1 MAGVNSLGIGSG
13 VLTADLIDKLKE
25 ADTKAV
31 VNPIKDKIANMNA
44 KEDAHKLL
52 KELMST
58 FQGSSLALGGDSLY
72 LDRSVNGGTDA
83 VSVSAESGAI
93 VQSFSITDVDKAEA
107 DVWNSKVFTSKSE
120 FLKTDT
126 SDPMSEGTLSISFGN
141 VGDEDYVNYDIE
153 YTATSSLSDIR
164 DSINEVASDK
174 MTASILQVGDDSYE
188 LILTAKETNEPMT
201 FTDSNGT
208 DANSLS
214 TILEL
219 NNMQPAEAATFK
231 YNGIDVSRSSNDI
244 SDLITGVTI
253 NLNKNQEA
261 SDTAFIDI
269 VQNDVS
275 IKTEMDLFVTNYNT
289 LMSNLKDM
297 TSSDTSKGTIG
308 VFNNDYM
315 IKNISRE
322 IVNLVTSEDSN
333 GNSLMDYG
341 IEIDKKGVMS
351 LDSATYEAKYKENP
365 EAMEDIFVG
374 SGDEDGLFK
383 KLDNTMN
390 GYLDNDGLL
399 SIFGDS
405 METSQKSLQS
415 QYDRQVKVLDDRY
428 ELMTKR
434 FQAYDSIINSMNNS
448 FNSLKMTI
456 DALSADNN

>member
-13 VLTADLIDKLKE
+13 VLTADLIDKLRE
-25 ADTKAV
+25 ADNTIVIK
-31 VNPIKDKIANMNA
+31 PIEDKISSMNS
-44 KEDAHKLL
+44 KEDAYDLL
-52 KELMST
+52 KELMNT

-72 LDRSVNGGTDA
+72 LDRSVSGGTDA
-83 VSVSAESGAI
+83 VSVSAESGAV

-107 DVWNSKVFTSKSE
+107 DIWNSKVFTSKTE
-120 FLKTDT
+120 FLKTDA

-141 VGDEDYVNYDIE
+141 VSDEDYVNYDIE
-153 YTATSSLSDIR
+153 YLATSSLSDIR

-188 LILTAKETNEPMT
+188 LILTAKDTNEPMT
-201 FTDSNGT
+201 FTDSNGA

-231 YNGIDVSRSSNDI
+231 YNGINVSRSSNDI

-261 SDTAFIDI
+261 SDTASIDI

-297 TSSDTSKGTIG
+297 TSSDTSEGTRGI
-308 VFNNDYM
+308 FNGDYM

-322 IVNLVTSEDSN
+322 IVNLVISEDSN
-333 GNSLMDYG
+333 SNSLMDYG
-341 IEIDKKGVMS
+341 IEIDKNGVMS
-351 LDSATYEAKYKENP
+351 LDSVVYEAKYKENP
-365 EAMEDIFVG
+365 DAMEDIFVG

-405 METSQKSLQS
+405 METSQKSLQT

-434 FQAYDSIINSMNNS
+434 FQAYDSMINSMNNS

-456 DALSADNN
+456 DALSATES